1 MSALNSLTPIIGLL
15 VYSLKMED
23 QSWIIDNEIRQV
35 QHINDCLR
43 SNLQQNKRERLRKCR
58 DADILDHWRRQQR
71 NKTKHQ
77 PRTKMI
83 TLSTIMVP
91 PHVSVDDPFSSQYSR
106 YSSSERYG
114 LYAAPENFK
123 EKQPATRS
131 DTPVQCQPQE
141 FAAHTDFKYDH
152 EFHNDYSQHFVDSGQ
167 RPQNY
172 IRSTSLATRFNE

>member
-1 MSALNSLTPIIGLL
+1 
-15 VYSLKMED
+15 
-23 QSWIIDNEIRQV
+23 
-35 QHINDCLR
+35 
-43 SNLQQNKRERLRKCR
+43 
-58 DADILDHWRRQQR
+58 
-71 NKTKHQ
+71 
-77 PRTKMI
+77 MI

-106 YSSSERYG
+106 HSSSERYG

-172 IRSTSLATRFNE
+172 IRSTSLATRFNEYPKLQELIKEKDNLATATAGFPWSLQADLRKLDLQHLQCKFDVIIVDPPWEE